1 MGLLGGT
8 LGLTTFL
15 GTRAHGTF
23 LAPSPVG
30 CCFCPLRASP
40 SHRTIRPSPAWPSG
54 EARRVGGGIGPRTHR
69 ALSCAGAKQQLALE
83 AWRIP
88 KARDT
93 WQSQPSPTPQLRA
106 GPYKRPSGTP
116 VCTSCV
122 PREGSTLGGCGC
134 GGPPGR
140 GVEAPALEK
149 WSLPQ
154 GEAGDSPEEHTAHWF
169 PGEEAERRAAVGS
182 CSRPSSRGWP
192 GRAERPGQAREC
204 EGGLHS
210 EPLPQREASTQV
222 QRPASLCCVS
232 SACPPSSP
240 PQPLGGAERLGRPR
254 QPPLDARSRGSSS
267 PLASPGPPRAPG
279 LRNEGHLG
287 EGQWQRLDPLQVPE
301 SPGLRRHP
309 NTQHPHGHLPSGGTR
324 GPHAPP
330 LARSFCRAA
339 RAGTAPARPAQRN
352 PGLAEMRAPRTRAH
366 LAALAPA
373 AAPPAASAPPL
384 PSAAWSPPTL
394 CAVATPAA
402 LSGQGP
408 RATHAGAAAVGAP
421 DRPAFRSD

>member
-169 PGEEAERRAAVGS
+169 PGEEAEPRAAVGS

-240 PQPLGGAERLGRPR
+240 PPAPG
-254 QPPLDARSRGSSS
+254 RSR
-267 PLASPGPPRAPG
+267 
-279 LRNEGHLG
+279 
-287 EGQWQRLDPLQVPE
+287 
-301 SPGLRRHP
+301 
-309 NTQHPHGHLPSGGTR
+309 
-324 GPHAPP
+324 
-330 LARSFCRAA
+330 AA
-339 RAGTAPARPAQRN
+339 QA
-352 PGLAEMRAPRTRAH
+352 
-366 LAALAPA
+366 
-373 AAPPAASAPPL
+373 
-384 PSAAWSPPTL
+384 SPPT
-394 CAVATPAA
+394 P
-402 LSGQGP
+402 S
-408 RATHAGAAAVGAP
+408 
-421 DRPAFRSD
+421 

>member
-1 MGLLGGT
+1 MTALRST
-8 LGLTTFL
+8 QLT
-15 GTRAHGTF
+15 GSQARRRSRALR
-23 LAPSPVG
+23 LAP
-30 CCFCPLRASP
+30 A
-40 SHRTIRPSPAWPSG
+40 HDPAPGDGRGAQSG
-54 EARRVGGGIGPRTHR
+54 
-69 ALSCAGAKQQLALE
+69 LAKPGSA
-83 AWRIP
+83 
-88 KARDT
+88 
-93 WQSQPSPTPQLRA
+93 RA
-106 GPYKRPSGTP
+106 GSTRNPCPKGKRPRRCRDP
-116 VCTSCV
+116 PAFAAY
-122 PREGSTLGGCGC
+122 PRL
-134 GGPPGR
+134 
-140 GVEAPALEK
+140 A
-149 WSLPQ
+149 
-154 GEAGDSPEEHTAHWF
+154 
-169 PGEEAERRAAVGS
+169 
-182 CSRPSSRGWP
+182 
-192 GRAERPGQAREC
+192 
-204 EGGLHS
+204 
-210 EPLPQREASTQV
+210 
-222 QRPASLCCVS
+222 
-232 SACPPSSP
+232 PPSSP
-240 PQPLGGAERLGRPR
+240 RPSPWAEPSGSRVPANPLLR
-254 QPPLDARSRGSSS
+254 
-267 PLASPGPPRAPG
+267 PGPEGAPG

-339 RAGTAPARPAQRN
+339 RAGTAPARPAQRT

-384 PSAAWSPPTL
+384 PSAARSPPTL

>member
-1 MGLLGGT
+1 MTALRST
-8 LGLTTFL
+8 QLT
-15 GTRAHGTF
+15 GSQARRRSRALR
-23 LAPSPVG
+23 LAP
-30 CCFCPLRASP
+30 A
-40 SHRTIRPSPAWPSG
+40 HDPAPGDGRGAQSG
-54 EARRVGGGIGPRTHR
+54 
-69 ALSCAGAKQQLALE
+69 LAKPGSA
-83 AWRIP
+83 
-88 KARDT
+88 
-93 WQSQPSPTPQLRA
+93 RA
-106 GPYKRPSGTP
+106 GSTRNPCPKGKRPRRCRDP
-116 VCTSCV
+116 PAFAAF
-122 PREGSTLGGCGC
+122 PRLA
-134 GGPPGR
+134 PP
-140 GVEAPALEK
+140 
-149 WSLPQ
+149 
-154 GEAGDSPEEHTAHWF
+154 
-169 PGEEAERRAAVGS
+169 
-182 CSRPSSRGWP
+182 RP
-192 GRAERPGQAREC
+192 
-204 EGGLHS
+204 
-210 EPLPQREASTQV
+210 
-222 QRPASLCCVS
+222 
-232 SACPPSSP
+232 P

-254 QPPLDARSRGSSS
+254 QPPLEARSRGSSS

-373 AAPPAASAPPL
+373 AAPPTASAPPL
-384 PSAAWSPPTL
+384 PSAARSPPTL